1 MTSIGLFRR
10 ILPSESYL
18 FEAIAVPLN
27 YSDACTFTSDEDF
40 EVDWGDGDFIAYAAG
55 SASVVPTDTINI
67 RSNNAV
73 TICRFVSDTYS
84 SINITKSTTLTSAS
98 LMCYALSNLTSFSI
112 DDSSNITSFSNAFR
126 GTSSMTTFP
135 VIDLSSALNLSR
147 AFQNSA
153 IVDFPTLSYPL
164 VTDFSY
170 AWYQSTGS
178 TFGNLI
184 APSATNL
191 SYTFYSSSLVEVG
204 DVSLAEAANVRF
216 MFRRA
221 NNLRC
226 IKSIT
231 TTSTM
236 TNRTRMFE
244 STGVLKYPNPD
255 DVVDL
260 IYSAGDVYTN
270 PSPED
275 CAAFTYGG
283 TLWDGELNNLG
294 SGFYIYRLNK
304 SGTTVPGFEAD
315 GPHCTVKFGH
325 TDTIINALGMTDN
338 GSGNW
343 SKTVGTNVTLAA
355 DWIGGGWSYYL
366 YGQTSGNVAEIE
378 SLGIY
383 AVNDQLISIHV
394 NP

>member
-275 CAAFTYGG
+275 CAAFTHDGLIASGDTSTSPYYKLDGG
-283 TLWDGELNNLG
+283 
-294 SGFYIYRLNK
+294 SQFQ
-304 SGTTVPGFEAD
+304 GT
-315 GPHCTVKFGH
+315 GPECIIKFGH
-325 TDTIINALGMTDN
+325 NDVIIDASSGWTDHG
-338 GSGNW
+338 GGYY
-343 SKTVGTNVTLAA
+343 SKMVATNVSLDAYDYSPWNYSFA
-355 DWIGGGWSYYL
+355 G
-366 YGQTSGNVAEIE
+366 TSQGNLQEIE
-378 SLGIY
+378 DELGIF
-383 AVNDQLISIHV
+383 AVAGQAISVEQL
-394 NP
+394 